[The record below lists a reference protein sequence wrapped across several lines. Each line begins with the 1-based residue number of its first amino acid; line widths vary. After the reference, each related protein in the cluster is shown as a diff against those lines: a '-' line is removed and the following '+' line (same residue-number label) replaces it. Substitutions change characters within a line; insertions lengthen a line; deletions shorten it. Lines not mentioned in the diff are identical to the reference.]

1 MSQSEENVFLQQKC
15 LLWAFIHYSTRAI
28 ASDLKLTKTCFYKKN
43 VYFRNSSSNLH
54 ERLLVPVDQ
63 EFASSKNKK
72 TPTTPAAENK
82 QRDHVS
88 REFSR

>member
-1 MSQSEENVFLQQKC
+1 MSQSEENVFLQRKC

-54 ERLLVPVDQ
+54 ERLLVPMDQ

-72 TPTTPAAENK
+72 NSDNTS
-82 QRDHVS
+82 S
-88 REFSR
+88 REQAA

>member
-15 LLWAFIHYSTRAI
+15 LLWAFIHKNKSTAN
-28 ASDLKLTKTCFYKKN
+28 SYLKLTKTCFYNKN
-43 VYFRNSSSNLH
+43 VYFRNSCSNLH
-54 ERLLVPVDQ
+54 ERLLVPMDQ